1 MMPDNRV
8 PNYAG
13 AYQPTVIVKPSKG
26 RLVLKWVLGLFA
38 ALIAS
43 ILGLLVLLMI
53 ASETGLAALVAAM
66 LVATLPV
73 PLYIVLILWID
84 RYEAE
89 PLWML
94 AIAFFWGA
102 TIAVFI
108 AYLIN
113 TLGGVFVAILTGS
126 LAIANLYGA
135 VISAPIVEETA
146 KALVLFLLFF
156 WKKDEFDG
164 VVDGFVYAG
173 MVGLGFAM
181 TENFQYYGGVIAK
194 ARGIHNEDFHQI
206 YFLRGMLAPYS
217 HPLFTSMTGIGLGAA
232 RQAKHIAWKIIL
244 PLAGFLLA
252 MFLHF
257 LWNFLA
263 VVSGATATNE
273 EQAFWNFIRI
283 YLVVMVPIFCVVMSL
298 IFFAVRR
305 EGRVVREHLRCD
317 FERGLLTQ
325 EEYNRLCS
333 VRGRVG
339 SSMRALTRGGISR
352 WRARMRFNQMAS
364 ELAFHRSRVA
374 RGLRGGQQF
383 DAAREAAYIQ
393 TLQELRQRLGQF

>member
-1 MMPDNRV
+1 MMPNNPV

-13 AYQPTVIVKPSKG
+13 AYQPTLVVKPSNG
-26 RLVLKWVLGLFA
+26 RTVLKWVLGILA
-38 ALIAS
+38 ALIGAV
-43 ILGLLVLLMI
+43 LGLLVLLMI
-53 ASETGLAALVAAM
+53 ASETGLAALIAAM

-73 PLYIVLILWID
+73 PLYIMLILWID

-89 PLWML
+89 PVWML
-94 AIAFFWGA
+94 AVAFFWGA

-113 TLGGVFVAILTGS
+113 TLGGIIVAILTRS
-126 LAIANLYGA
+126 LVIANLYGA

-194 ARGIHNEDFHQI
+194 ARGIHNENFHQI

-244 PLAGFLLA
+244 PLVGFLLA

-263 VVSGATATNE
+263 VFSGVGARNE
-273 EQAFWNFIRI
+273 EEAFRNFIVV
-283 YLVVMVPIFCVVMSL
+283 YLVVMVPIFVVVLSL
-298 IFFAVRR
+298 ILFAVRR
-305 EGRVVREHLRCD
+305 EGRIVKEHLLCD
-317 FERGLLTQ
+317 FQRGLLTG

-333 VRGRVG
+333 VRGRIG
-339 SSMRALTRGGISR
+339 SSLQALTKGGFGR

-374 RGLRGGQQF
+374 RGLRGSQQF
-383 DAAREAAYIQ
+383 DAEREAAYIQ
-393 TLQELRQRLGQF
+393 TLQELRQRLGQH